1 MSAAAQLGDLVG
13 KTVGS
18 DVLGVLLGAGVGDRL
33 GEGVGDGV
41 GSEVAGAMVGDML
54 GLVVGLSVC
63 ALTYANWDVY
73 VVPLTETDTGDDAI
87 AADASR
93 ATCML
98 TLLPGNK
105 SMVANIDPANT
116 SHCVICT
123 HVAQYTDT

>member
-1 MSAAAQLGDLVG
+1 MVGLEVG
-13 KTVGS
+13 KWVGP
-18 DVLGVLLGAGVGDRL
+18 GVVG
-33 GEGVGDGV
+33 
-41 GSEVAGAMVGDML
+41 GSEVVGAGAMVGDML

-98 TLLPGNK
+98 TLLPCNK
-105 SMVANIDPANT
+105 STVANIDPANT